1 MAPLSHRSIEE
12 LSAPDFKRNHSTEMI
27 KQRAAEK
34 ERNREANQNAGGTIK
49 RMQFTFSV
57 DQPTHLV
64 PSAPAKKP
72 DTKPSAEL
80 SKRSRPAARVHHED
94 FIMAEPDPSTTSVV
108 PQSQALHF
116 PALFNDSFTP
126 SALLFAS
133 PTLTTTMSYGEGFA
147 PSGSIDDQFRI
158 SRPTIEVALDEIL
171 FNDDPVADDDWAL
184 NVLTSVTTTNDINSG
199 NNMTHR
205 VQNATEATSATSS
218 HIVPTSAAGQ
228 QQDEVMLPIPP
239 QASEPAVIQQPTPP
253 HSSQFTSLT
262 ISPEATGHLPSTS
275 ASSSVIADD
284 ETASNYA
291 FSDDDDIDQRSPP
304 PSTARRTSI
313 FKNLPPLSVSA
324 KEALPETIA
333 PSRLHSIYGTRSS
346 TPNTTRPTLTLKTQ
360 GTMTTRS
367 SGPGASL
374 TNLNPAV
381 LRGNNGNNGPG
392 GVKAECSN
400 CGATHTPLWRRGLN
414 DELNCNACGLYC
426 KLVSILLLPNCPKLN
441 AHLQHKRPR
450 PKSMRTA
457 STTITDNTN
466 STTDNRAQIAPRL
479 ETVDVVGTSR
489 PRSLST
495 KGSSLTEGQA
505 PRASVTAQCY
515 NCHTTATPLW
525 RKDDEGKTVCNAYV
539 DLLSGL
545 CYVIDTLYAQLRAL
559 L

>member
-1 MAPLSHRSIEE
+1 
-12 LSAPDFKRNHSTEMI
+12 MI

-57 DQPTHLV
+57 DQPTHLI

-72 DTKPSAEL
+72 DTRPSAEL
-80 SKRSRPAARVHHED
+80 SKRSRAAARVHHED
-94 FIMAEPDPSTTSVV
+94 SIMAEPDNCGVKCAVPDQILSTTSAVS
-108 PQSQALHF
+108 QSQTLHF
-116 PALFNDSFTP
+116 PALFGDSFTP

-171 FNDDPVADDDWAL
+171 FNDDPVADDGWAL
-184 NVLTSVTTTNDINSG
+184 NVLAGITTTNDINPG
-199 NNMTHR
+199 NDMTHR
-205 VQNATEATSATSS
+205 IQKPTEATTSS
-218 HIVPTSAAGQ
+218 HSTSAAGQ
-228 QQDEVMLPIPP
+228 QQDAVMLPIPP
-239 QASEPAVIQQPTPP
+239 QALEPAVIQQPTPP

-262 ISPEATGHLPSTS
+262 ISPEATGRLPSTS
-275 ASSSVIADD
+275 DTSSVAEDD
-284 ETASNYA
+284 ETTSNHA
-291 FSDDDDIDQRSPP
+291 LSDDDDIDQRSPA

-313 FKNLPPLSVSA
+313 FKNLPPLSASA

-333 PSRLHSIYGTRSS
+333 PSCLHSIYGTRSS

-367 SGPGASL
+367 SGPGATL
-374 TNLNPAV
+374 TSLNPAV

-426 KLVSILLLPNCPKLN
+426 KLVSI
-441 AHLQHKRPR
+441 
-450 PKSMRTA
+450 SA
-457 STTITDNTN
+457 S
-466 STTDNRAQIAPRL
+466 S
-479 ETVDVVGTSR
+479 
-489 PRSLST
+489 
-495 KGSSLTEGQA
+495 
-505 PRASVTAQCY
+505 
-515 NCHTTATPLW
+515 
-525 RKDDEGKTVCNAYV
+525 
-539 DLLSGL
+539 
-545 CYVIDTLYAQLRAL
+545 
-559 L
+559 